1 MTVTIPALTAAFV
14 PFTSATVRISPVAA
28 VIPAVPSHE
37 PYELNWWS
45 KHFGVTKQQLI
56 DAVAKVG
63 TSAAKV
69 KEYLGK

>member
-1 MTVTIPALTAAFV
+1 MPDDKTIREPEDKA
-14 PFTSATVRISPVAA
+14 RIN
-28 VIPAVPSHE
+28 IHE